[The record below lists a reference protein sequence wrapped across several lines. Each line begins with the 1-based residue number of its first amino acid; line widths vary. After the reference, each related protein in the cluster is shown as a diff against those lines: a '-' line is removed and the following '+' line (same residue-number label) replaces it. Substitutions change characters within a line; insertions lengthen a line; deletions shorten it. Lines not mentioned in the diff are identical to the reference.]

1 MNDKDGVHNSVNA
14 HIYTIYNVFLL
25 KTKNLKNKS
34 PEILKPHSRAIY
46 VA

>member
-1 MNDKDGVHNSVNA
+1 MNDKVGVYILVSMHTS
-14 HIYTIYNVFLL
+14 IYNVFLL